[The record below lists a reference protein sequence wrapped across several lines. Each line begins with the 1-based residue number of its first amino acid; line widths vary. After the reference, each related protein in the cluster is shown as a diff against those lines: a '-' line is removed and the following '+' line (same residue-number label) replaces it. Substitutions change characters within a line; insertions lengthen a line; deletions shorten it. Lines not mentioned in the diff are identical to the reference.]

1 MTPPPPAPAYL
12 HANALVLGE
21 SGLLLRGPSGA
32 GKSMLTLQ
40 LLADWR
46 ARGAFA
52 ALVGDDRISLEAR
65 HGRLIARPHPSIRGM
80 IEARGLG
87 VLRVDHEPA
96 CVLRAVVDL
105 LALEE
110 SPERFPDEGDSR
122 TELSGV
128 ILPRM
133 VENAARVGAAMRISS
148 YIQNLATN

>member
-1 MTPPPPAPAYL
+1 MTPALQAPVYL

-21 SGLLLRGPSGA
+21 FGLLLRGPAGA
-32 GKSMLTLQ
+32 GKSTLTLQ
-40 LLADWR
+40 LVADWR

-52 ALVGDDRISLEAR
+52 ALVGDDRITLEACC
-65 HGRLIARPHPSIRGM
+65 GRLIARPHPSIRGM

-87 VLRVDHEPA
+87 VLRVDSEPA

-105 LALEE
+105 LAFNE
-110 SPERFPDEGDSR
+110 SPERCPDTDQSR

-133 VENAARVGAAMRISS
+133 SENAARVGAATRIGS